1 MLDKGESADIQ
12 EGSVVREE
20 SKHAMQSSPLSMI
33 GIRLEELLMH
43 VDCAGLTHKITIV
56 RGQGRQGA
64 YPEDRSIRILV

>member
-1 MLDKGESADIQ
+1 
-12 EGSVVREE
+12 
-20 SKHAMQSSPLSMI
+20 MQSTSLSMI

-64 YPEDRSIRILV
+64 YPEDRSIRVLV